1 MNTIDAALLAAIQA
15 SATFAPKP
23 KRCGIQLVAVSF
35 GGDDEEPVRA
45 AADKSQ
51 YVMFTPYL
59 NTRAAVAA

>member
-15 SATFAPKP
+15 SATTAPKR
-23 KRCGIQLVAVSF
+23 KRFGAQLIAVAF
-35 GGDDEEPVRA
+35 GDDDEPVRA

-59 NTRAAVAA
+59 NTRAASAA

>member
-1 MNTIDAALLAAIQA
+1 MNTIDAALLAAIEA
-15 SATFAPKP
+15 SATTAPKP
-23 KRCGIQLVAVSF
+23 KRCGVQLVAVRL
-35 GGDDEEPVRA
+35 GDDEPVHA